1 MGACGKKEL
10 FMEPNRSYVTS
21 TVVVL
26 VIANLL
32 VALATFVFGN
42 VFVSMAAAV
51 LVICAVGAWHLMS
64 MRNLADDARHD
75 PENEEHLLEARE
87 ALRII
92 EERERA
98 VVLREASVAEGLA
111 QMSERETRLNQQE
124 SEIAWRQGEL
134 AKKEAEVVAKPAQET
149 STGNAV
155 EVEREN
161 IALRLQLKEKADALQ
176 LQLSAVRNEFEA
188 RAQAQQ
194 KALDHW
200 RLESLA
206 LHKRLQETRQEF
218 EHVSHDLEARSALAE
233 QKVRDL
239 QNRLN
244 RSETDAHVHVAGVS
258 EQLRCLEEIVSLIPT
273 ITAQLRNVTHHTETI
288 AIDIGEKVHFIYEK
302 AQGHLVESNEISAQ
316 FGAGLSDSENN
327 KSLYRVIQ
335 GSISLLSEMTAMLE
349 ENSRLS
355 VDFSGSIDA
364 ILKNTDEI
372 SKISDEIQYISDQ
385 TNLLALNAAIEAA
398 RAGEHGRG
406 FSVVAEEVRKLSDR
420 TSLASNNIIMIVGKV
435 ASSVKTIKES
445 LDENLAKTTE
455 KRSSVDKAVGD
466 LVRTAEESTEV
477 FMKLI
482 QNAAAS
488 SESVAKSIDEIILG
502 LQFQDITKQQIDS
515 AMRPL
520 EHVRSTVEDLVTKIV
535 NSGRT
540 GDAPVHTP
548 TLSSVHTAQGGM
560 PATGAR
566 AEQGPQPSSKEGPAA
581 AAAAATPSSQAAV
594 ETTVVTEAGNTE
606 KTEEPVDETVAK
618 GEVVFF

>member
-1 MGACGKKEL
+1 
-10 FMEPNRSYVTS
+10 MEWNRSYVTS
-21 TVVVL
+21 TIVVL
-26 VIANLL
+26 VVANVL
-32 VALATFVFGN
+32 VVAATFLFAN
-42 VFVSMAAAV
+42 VLILLAAAV
-51 LVICAVGAWHLMS
+51 LAICAIGGWHLAS
-64 MRNLADDARHD
+64 IRNIT
-75 PENEEHLLEARE
+75 NELQTGSEGDEHLAEARE

-98 VVLREASVAEGLA
+98 VVLREANVAEGLA
-111 QMSERETRLNQQE
+111 QMSERESRLSQLDAE
-124 SEIAWRQGEL
+124 LALRQGEIS
-134 AKKEAEVVAKPAQET
+134 KKELEVAAKLAQDA
-149 STGNAV
+149 SNGNALDV
-155 EVEREN
+155 EHEN
-161 IALRLQLKEKADALQ
+161 IALRLQIKEKADVLHV
-176 LQLSAVRNEFEA
+176 QLSAVRNEFEA
-188 RAQAQQ
+188 RSQAQQ

-239 QNRLN
+239 QERLN
-244 RSETDAHVHVAGVS
+244 RSEADAHVHVAGAS
-258 EQLRCLEEIVSLIPT
+258 ENLRCLEEIVSLIPA

-288 AIDIGEKVHFIYEK
+288 AIDIGEKVNFIYEK
-302 AQGHLVESNEISAQ
+302 AQGHLIESNEISAQ
-316 FGAGLSDSENN
+316 FGAGLSENESS
-327 KSLYRVIQ
+327 KSLYKVIQ
-335 GSISLLSEMTAMLE
+335 GSISLLSEMTSMLE

-355 VDFSGSIDA
+355 GDFSGSIDA
-364 ILKNTDEI
+364 ILINTDEI

-435 ASSVKTIKES
+435 ATSVKTIKES
-445 LDENLAKTTE
+445 LDENLAKNTE
-455 KRSSVDKAVGD
+455 KRSTVDKAVGD

-477 FMKLI
+477 FMKLL
-482 QNAAAS
+482 QNASAS

-520 EHVRSTVEDLVTKIV
+520 EHVRTTVEDLVTKIV
-535 NSGRT
+535 ESSRSQGASPR
-540 GDAPVHTP
+540 TP
-548 TLSSVHTAQGGM
+548 TMASTHRSSIGSQVGVGVAQVVH
-560 PATGAR
+560 
-566 AEQGPQPSSKEGPAA
+566 PAA
-581 AAAAATPSSQAAV
+581 SHAESADSVARDLEGSAPAQVEVNNSSNPSVS
-594 ETTVVTEAGNTE
+594 ESDKN
-606 KTEEPVDETVAK
+606 EEVVDESVAK

>member
-1 MGACGKKEL
+1 MEL
-10 FMEPNRSYVTS
+10 NRSYVMP
-21 TVVVL
+21 TVVML
-26 VIANLL
+26 VVANLL
-32 VALATFVFGN
+32 VVAATFVFGN
-42 VFVSMAAAV
+42 LFVSMVAAV
-51 LVICAVGAWHLMS
+51 LVICAVGAWHMMLV
-64 MRNLADDARHD
+64 RNLAEAVRADV
-75 PENEEHLLEARE
+75 ESEEHLFEARE

-111 QMSERETRLNQQE
+111 QMSERETRLSQQE
-124 SEIAWRQGEL
+124 NELALRQGEI
-134 AKKEAEVVAKPAQET
+134 AKKEAEVAMKPAQDA
-149 STGNAV
+149 SFGNAL
-155 EVEREN
+155 EIEREN

-176 LQLSAVRNEFEA
+176 VQLSAVRNEFDA

-218 EHVSHDLEARSALAE
+218 EHVSHDLEARSSLAE

-239 QNRLN
+239 QDRLT
-244 RSETDAHVHVAGVS
+244 RSESDAHFHVAGVS
-258 EQLRCLEEIVSLIPT
+258 EHLRCLEEIVSLIPT

-288 AIDIGEKVHFIYEK
+288 AIDIGEKVNFIYEK

-435 ASSVKTIKES
+435 ATSVKTIKES
-445 LDENLAKTTE
+445 LDENLAKTSE
-455 KRSSVDKAVGD
+455 KRTSVDKAVGD

-520 EHVRSTVEDLVTKIV
+520 EHVRSTVEELVTKIV
-535 NSGRT
+535 SSGRT
-540 GDAPVHTP
+540 GDAPARTP
-548 TLSSVHTAQGGM
+548 TLGAGHRAQASAAGAGAQVERASQSVPT
-560 PATGAR
+560 
-566 AEQGPQPSSKEGPAA
+566 EG
-581 AAAAATPSSQAAV
+581 TPSATASSATLQADAEIGGDV
-594 ETTVVTEAGNTE
+594 PPESVKSENKEEA
-606 KTEEPVDETVAK
+606 VDETVAK